1 LNEIEEAYRI
11 YENKLDGVMKVAV
24 SERERKE

>member
-1 LNEIEEAYRI
+1 MNEIEEAYRI